1 MRQVAKVAN
10 DEVRA
15 PQPRIERLVLRGW
28 MIFFKR
34 THVAI
39 SPAISK
45 KISELLSKRPDGA
58 GAQRTGSHSINK
70 INICL
75 LRARLPSHQPPR
87 GLH

>member
-39 SPAISK
+39 SPGIRK
-45 KISELLSKRPDGA
+45 KISELLSKRPVGA
-58 GAQRTGSHSINK
+58 APQRTGSHSQINK
-70 INICL
+70 IKFACL
-75 LRARLPSHQPPR
+75 S
-87 GLH
+87 